1 MGHSNAKKSAPRTG
15 ESLTDGLAHE
25 QDHSR
30 RNFLRNLGILGTSGF
45 LLNQL
50 PVSALSLSPLA
61 AALTS
66 GDDERVLV
74 LVRLKGGND
83 GLNTLIPIHDF
94 GTYQALR
101 PDIHVPRSEAVDLTS
116 TLSVHPQLAAI
127 KPLWEDGQ
135 MRVVQNVGYPDHSLS
150 HFRSSDI
157 WASGSDA
164 DEYVS
169 SGVLGRYI
177 SGQYPDFL
185 TTPPETPPAIQIGGP
200 GNLLFNNADDFNYA
214 ISTRNPTQLY
224 EIARTGQLY
233 DTTEVPECT
242 YGDQLRY
249 VRAVAN
255 TTFKYAGVLAEA
267 FDAGRNTAEYEND
280 RLGDQ
285 FALVAR
291 LLRGGL
297 KTRFFVIEQD
307 GYDTHAGQADA
318 HASLMNSLGNNIKAF
333 YEDLETGGI
342 DERVLSVT
350 FSEFGRRIFQN
361 GSRGTD
367 HGTAAP
373 MMLFG
378 KGLNGNGMTGG
389 LPDLQNVDQGNNLIH
404 TTDFRAVYA
413 TIMANW
419 LCIDGHVV
427 DELMG
432 QAFRRLDG
440 LGLSCQG
447 VTSTRSPD
455 RAAII
460 GMKAYLSGGQVVVEY
475 DLPANANVSVH
486 FFDVAGRKLSSP
498 FSGRRFAG
506 LQTQRFSLGS
516 VGFAAGVYV
525 LSLEVDGRMYSN
537 KVAMFH
543 RP

>member
-1 MGHSNAKKSAPRTG
+1 MGHSNLTKSALRKG
-15 ESLTDGLAHE
+15 DSLKDGLAHE

-30 RNFLRNLGILGTSGF
+30 RNFLRKLGILGSSGF

-50 PVSALSLSPLA
+50 PVSAMSMSPLA

-74 LVRLKGGND
+74 FVRLKGGND
-83 GLNTLIPIHDF
+83 GLNTFIPIHDF
-94 GTYQALR
+94 GTYQTLR
-101 PDIHVPRSEAVDLTS
+101 PDIHIPRADAVDLTS
-116 TLSVHPQLAAI
+116 TLAIHPQLAAI
-127 KPLWEDGQ
+127 KPLWEAGQ

-157 WASGSDA
+157 WASGSGA
-164 DEYVS
+164 DEYVN

-185 TTPPETPPAIQIGGP
+185 TTPPEAPPAIQIGGP
-200 GNLLFNNADDFNYA
+200 GNLLFNNANDFNYA

-233 DTTEVPECT
+233 DTTAVPECT
-242 YGDQLRY
+242 YGEQLRY

-255 TTFKYAGVLAEA
+255 TTFKYAGVLSRA
-267 FDAGRNTAEYEND
+267 FDAGSNTAEYEND

-307 GYDTHAGQADA
+307 GYDTHASQAGD

-389 LPDLQNVDQGNNLIH
+389 LPDLQNVDQGNNLFH
-404 TTDFRAVYA
+404 TTDFRSVYA

-419 LCIDGHVV
+419 LCIDGNVV

-432 QAFRRLDG
+432 QVFPRIDG

-447 VTSTRSPD
+447 TTSTRTPE
-455 RAAII
+455 RAATI
-460 GMKAYLSGGQVVVEY
+460 GMKAYLNGGQVVVEY
-475 DLPANANVSVH
+475 DLPANANVNVH
-486 FFDVAGRKLSSP
+486 FFDMAGRKLSSP
-498 FSGRRFAG
+498 FSGRRPAG
-506 LQTQRFSLGS
+506 LQTQHFPLGS
-516 VGFAAGVYV
+516 VGFAAGIYV
-525 LSLEVDGRMYSN
+525 LSLEVDGRMYSSR
-537 KVAMFH
+537 VAMF
-543 RP
+543 R